1 MMASARN
8 SLEKV
13 DLEEQH
19 QLFDDK
25 EISPA
30 PRKTTFSW
38 KKTLTILLLVIQS
51 LLILKLWWMNQ
62 NCSILK
68 PEHGDTIER
77 KWIRNT
83 SYMSL
88 NHAYDGLWN
97 ETGQSALV
105 YDDHKNVV
113 QITMFHQLHCL
124 ASIRK
129 ALQEASEG
137 KEIGMD
143 EKDNTHWPHCLQFL
157 REAIVC
163 TADGTLEHHPPDP
176 VHGLIISGYGD
187 MRACGSAAKLYEYR
201 DERKIYYYNGS
212 LVSNTPW
219 DEE

>member
-1 MMASARN
+1 MASARN

-113 QITMFHQLHCL
+113 QITMQVQVPR
-124 ASIRK
+124 S
-129 ALQEASEG
+129 
-137 KEIGMD
+137 
-143 EKDNTHWPHCLQFL
+143 
-157 REAIVC
+157 
-163 TADGTLEHHPPDP
+163 
-176 VHGLIISGYGD
+176 LII
-187 MRACGSAAKLYEYR
+187 KLIICKVSPAPLLSIDTQGFTRGKRGKR
-201 DERKIYYYNGS
+201 DRNG
-212 LVSNTPW
+212 
-219 DEE
+219 